1 MGGRSWPEHSMVLQY
16 VLAGCWLAAGC
27 CPAAAAPAA
36 VLLLLPPRG
45 PPCCRAERLAGEHAV
60 RPSLDAGRFVCNWTY
75 YLSLLH
81 SQKARQRRGRPLH
94 TLFLHVPP
102 TAAIPLPL
110 QFAFLLDLLAAIAE
124 QLGGGSGHIGVRS
137 SMQAA
142 TAAVVEPVAAVVEPA
157 AEPALP
163 VLMAAAAGSTAAGAA
178 AAKPVSQHHHQAL

>member
-1 MGGRSWPEHSMVLQY
+1 
-16 VLAGCWLAAGC
+16 
-27 CPAAAAPAA
+27 
-36 VLLLLPPRG
+36 
-45 PPCCRAERLAGEHAV
+45 
-60 RPSLDAGRFVCNWTY
+60 VCNWTY

-81 SQKARQRRGRPLH
+81 SQKARHRRGRPLH
-94 TLFLHVPP
+94 ALFLHVPP